1 MIKYYKMC
9 KGLIITD
16 KEIKTVFSEMGINPK
31 MQKKVWER
39 ILENPE
45 FFRIVKEEH
54 ENMKVGHKIKD
65 EYGEDWYNFRIK
77 NMLRL
82 EAEYIKIN
90 AELEKVFKTI
100 KVPEELDRNKK
111 VKKIE
116 ERLKE
121 WGVEYNKYVGVDIV
135 TGELLSLNEIFKK
148 ELSQILENSNHPNKE
163 IYKDH
168 IVSGLTQQQVADK
181 YSYSSV
187 RGAQKAI
194 KSVKEETVIPALFH
208 LPYK

>member
-1 MIKYYKMC
+1 MC

-16 KEIKTVFSEMGINPK
+16 KELTTVFSKLGINTK
-31 MQKKVWER
+31 MQKEVWER

-45 FFRIVKEEH
+45 FSRIIKEEH
-54 ENMKVGHKIKD
+54 ENTKVGHKIKD
-65 EYGEDWYNFRIK
+65 EYGEDWYNFQIK

-82 EAEYIKIN
+82 EAEYIKIG

-100 KVPEELDRNKK
+100 KTPEGLDRNKK

-116 ERLKE
+116 ERLKK
-121 WGVEYNKYVGVDIV
+121 WSVEYDKYVGVDIA
-135 TGELLSLNEIFKK
+135 TGELLPINEIFKE
-148 ELSQILENSNHPNKE
+148 ELSQILKNSNHSNKE

-168 IVSGLTQQQVADK
+168 IVLGLTQQQVADK

>member
-1 MIKYYKMC
+1 MC

-16 KEIKTVFSEMGINPK
+16 KEIKTVFSELGINPK
-31 MQKKVWER
+31 MQKEVWKR

-45 FFRIVKEEH
+45 FCRIVKEEH
-54 ENMKVGHKIKD
+54 ENMKIGHKIKD
-65 EYGEDWYNFRIK
+65 EYGEDWYNFQIK

-82 EAEYIKIN
+82 ETEYIKIN

-100 KVPEELDRNKK
+100 KAPEELDRNKK

-121 WGVEYNKYVGVDIV
+121 WNAEYDKYVGVDIA
-135 TGELLSLNEIFKK
+135 TRELLPINEIFKE
-148 ELSQILENSNHPNKE
+148 ELLQILKNSNHSNKE

-168 IVSGLTQQQVADK
+168 IVSGLTQQQVVDK

>member
-16 KEIKTVFSEMGINPK
+16 KEIKTVFSELRINPK
-31 MQKKVWER
+31 MQKEVWKR

-45 FFRIVKEEH
+45 FCRIVKEEH
-54 ENMKVGHKIKD
+54 ENTKIGHKIKD
-65 EYGEDWYNFRIK
+65 EYGEDWYNFQIK

-82 EAEYIKIN
+82 ETEYIKIN

-100 KVPEELDRNKK
+100 KAPEELDRNKK
-111 VKKIE
+111 IKKIE

-121 WGVEYNKYVGVDIV
+121 WNAEYDKYVGVDIA
-135 TGELLSLNEIFKK
+135 TRELLPINEIFKE
-148 ELSQILENSNHPNKE
+148 ELLQILKNSNHSNKE

-168 IVSGLTQQQVADK
+168 IVSVLTQQQVADK

>member
-16 KEIKTVFSEMGINPK
+16 KEIKTVFSELGINPK
-31 MQKKVWER
+31 MQKEVWKR

-45 FFRIVKEEH
+45 FCRIVKKEH
-54 ENMKVGHKIKD
+54 ENTKIGHKIKD
-65 EYGEDWYNFRIK
+65 EYGEDWYNFQIK

-82 EAEYIKIN
+82 ETEYIKIN
-90 AELEKVFKTI
+90 VELEKVFKTI
-100 KVPEELDRNKK
+100 KAPEELDRNKK

-121 WGVEYNKYVGVDIV
+121 WNAEYDKYVGVDIA
-135 TGELLSLNEIFKK
+135 TGELLPINEIFKE
-148 ELSQILENSNHPNKE
+148 ELLQILKNSNHSNKE